1 MSQQNH
7 HLSISN
13 MSCSGCVA
21 NIKGALSEL
30 PGADVTAVDLT
41 DRTIV
46 VTGDVE
52 LDKIIKVITA
62 AGYNAIEVNKTT
74 E

>member
-1 MSQQNH
+1 MSDQNH
-7 HLSISN
+7 HLSIAN

-21 NIKGALSEL
+21 NIKGALSDI

-46 VTGDVE
+46 VSGDAE
-52 LDKIIKVITA
+52 LDKVIQAITT
-62 AGYNAIEVNKTT
+62 AGYNAIEISPTT